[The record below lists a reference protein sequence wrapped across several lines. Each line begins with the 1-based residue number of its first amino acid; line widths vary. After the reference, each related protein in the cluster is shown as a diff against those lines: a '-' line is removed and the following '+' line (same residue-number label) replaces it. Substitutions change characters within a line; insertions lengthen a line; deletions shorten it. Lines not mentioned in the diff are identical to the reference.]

1 MKKFILGATLSA
13 GIAVIPTCS
22 IMHAADVHAV
32 TLGAVGVYAALTS
45 ITALFAAAWL
55 YKGE

>member
-13 GIAVIPTCS
+13 GVAAIPTCS
-22 IMHAADVHAV
+22 IMHAAEVHTI
-32 TLGAVGVYAALTS
+32 TLGVAGVYATLTG
-45 ITALFAAAWL
+45 IAALFAAAWL